1 MSENVT
7 FGIKINVD
15 DKGVGQATINV
26 KELANVVNKVKESA
40 SKNPFKE
47 WKKSIFEFEALTNAL
62 SRYNLHNHKKKRSP
76 YPTSLFFNY
85 SILQSFTCPA
95 AEHSGT
101 RFAECSCRQG
111 G

>member
-7 FGIKINVD
+7 FRIKLNVD
-15 DKGVGQATINV
+15 DKGVSKATINV
-26 KELANVVNKVKESA
+26 KELAAVVNKVKESA

-62 SRYNLHNHKKKRSP
+62 SRYNLHPPKKAKPLSDFA
-76 YPTSLFFNY
+76 LFLSFNE
-85 SILQSFTCPA
+85 STFIGPA

-101 RFAECSCRQG
+101 RFAECSCRRG

>member
-47 WKKSIFEFEALTNAL
+47 WKTSIVEFEALTLAL
-62 SRYNLHNHKKKRSP
+62 SRYNLHPTKKAKPLSDFA
-76 YPTSLFFNY
+76 LFQLYNP
-85 SILQSFTCPA
+85 SILYLSC
-95 AEHSGT
+95 SGT
-101 RFAECSCRQG
+101 
-111 G
+111 